1 MGNVQDKKG
10 NPTEKK
16 EIQAGIIIF
25 RPVTKETKG
34 KKKFIEEYEN
44 FPEAEEDEETQLE
57 ILGKVDIFEQRLVA
71 YLRFKIFRGFSL
83 KKERCRT
90 ETRD

>member
-1 MGNVQDKKG
+1 LGNVQDKKG

-25 RPVTKETKG
+25 RPATKETKG

-44 FPEAEEDEETQLE
+44 FLEAEEDEKTQLE
-57 ILGKVDIFEQRLVA
+57 ILGKVDIFH
-71 YLRFKIFRGFSL
+71 
-83 KKERCRT
+83 
-90 ETRD
+90 